1 MIQLD
6 VQRVEDFEAAY
17 ATVLDALDAL
27 KALSVPTE
35 ETVLEWHEKF
45 REILAR
51 VPPIEDDEPLTHF
64 AEQVAE
70 ALGAIGRSS
79 GGAQT
84 ESEKRYPRDEGMVI
98 PPETIFPVILAKDDG
113 VAGDVDNPCT
123 YTYTVKDMAENVLE
137 TTVTPEQARTPTG
150 AYYYAGEGGRST
162 YGIAC
167 RTIDWTLK
175 LLSVPG
181 EVEKTV
187 DCTEV

>member
-84 ESEKRYPRDEGMVI
+84 ESEKRYPRDEGMVL
-98 PPETIFPVILAKDDG
+98 PPETIFRVAVTEEGG
-113 VAGDVDNPCT
+113 VAGSAEANCAF
-123 YTYTVKDMAENVLE
+123 TYTVDDLGGRELDTGLTPERPRYAKCTYETPSADSPGLAYWDADHVLHLYEVLE
-137 TTVTPEQARTPTG
+137 EIPDTTE
-150 AYYYAGEGGRST
+150 
-162 YGIAC
+162 C
-167 RTIDWTLK
+167 
-175 LLSVPG
+175 
-181 EVEKTV
+181 EV
-187 DCTEV
+187 